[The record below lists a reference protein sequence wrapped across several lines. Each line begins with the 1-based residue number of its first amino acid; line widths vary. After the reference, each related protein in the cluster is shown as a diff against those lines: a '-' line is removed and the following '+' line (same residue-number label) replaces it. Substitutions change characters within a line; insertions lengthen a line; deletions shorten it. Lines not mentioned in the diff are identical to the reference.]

1 MRSVLLSFMI
11 VSFVSAADPVAL
23 ARVMDGSFIRDGQ
36 PLTPGT
42 EIFAGQPLVVTGQVP
57 ARLEFIAPTQGM
69 LILLPESQLTLT
81 REQPDEKAGE
91 KAPTDFIVDLQR
103 GRVETQ
109 LDALGDFASL
119 HVRGAALSVRVTGTI
134 FVVDRTRRDSDY
146 VAMVLGKVSVT
157 LRREIAALLQRT
169 NPPVEIT
176 AGQGLGG
183 NTQTGVGEVQTLSAP
198 ASVTA
203 FPKAVANL
211 GLVPEAGFAPGAG
224 TGGVLDTGG
233 GSQITVTEPAPA
245 PAEPAPVLVEKSV
258 EIPPVVVD
266 PIAFEPVLPQQIIE
280 EINNAVTEQITT
292 QIVEEVTQQIIG
304 SAPTELPTPPALPQ

>member
-1 MRSVLLSFMI
+1 MRSVFLSLMI

-36 PLTPGT
+36 ALEPGA
-42 EIFAGQPLVVTGQVP
+42 EIFAGQSLVVAGTTV
-57 ARLEFIAPTQGM
+57 ARLEFTAPTQGM
-69 LILLPESQLTLT
+69 LILLPESQLMLS
-81 REQPDEKAGE
+81 RELSQDKPKKKPNQKADE
-91 KAPTDFIVDLQR
+91 KAPTDFIVELQR

-109 LDALGDFASL
+109 LNALGDFASL
-119 HVRGAALSVRVTGTI
+119 QVRGAALSVRVTGTI

-224 TGGVLDTGG
+224 TGGVLDSGG
-233 GSQITVTEPAPA
+233 GSQIIVTELAPIIF
-245 PAEPAPVLVEKSV
+245 EPA
-258 EIPPVVVD
+258 
-266 PIAFEPVLPQQIIE
+266 LPQQIVE

-304 SAPTELPTPPALPQ
+304 NAPTELPTPPALPGQ